1 MERVSRSFQ
10 LGRRDEQDVWNFS
23 SVLIVLLPF
32 GGFHFQGLCLVCFEF
47 SSRCYAQAGVLRG
60 DVVLDK
66 VLGTSVP
73 SSPSSSFFPPL
84 FFFFFFWQIP
94 FLWFLP

>member
-32 GGFHFQGLCLVCFEF
+32 GEFRFQSLCLVCFEF
-47 SSRCYAQAGVLRG
+47 SSECYA
-60 DVVLDK
+60 
-66 VLGTSVP
+66 
-73 SSPSSSFFPPL
+73 
-84 FFFFFFWQIP
+84 
-94 FLWFLP
+94 

>member
-32 GGFHFQGLCLVCFEF
+32 GGFRFQGLCLVCFEF
-47 SSRCYAQAGVLRG
+47 SSGCYA
-60 DVVLDK
+60 
-66 VLGTSVP
+66 
-73 SSPSSSFFPPL
+73 
-84 FFFFFFWQIP
+84 
-94 FLWFLP
+94 